1 MLNLFYFLPEKLFC
15 YVLFFQVIDFCD
27 FSVLISTGIYHNSVS
42 SLIRTQICFR
52 LLAVCIVLQLSLE
65 YNSDLWDSGIWKA
78 SASFKNQ
85 IVSAGKNGM

>member
-42 SLIRTQICFR
+42 SLIRTQICFC

-85 IVSAGKNGM
+85 IVSAGKNSM

>member
-27 FSVLISTGIYHNSVS
+27 FSVLISTGIYRNSVS
-42 SLIRTQICFR
+42 SLIRRQICFC
-52 LLAVCIVLQLSLE
+52 LVLQLSLE
-65 YNSDLWDSGIWKA
+65 YNSDLWDSSIWKA

-85 IVSAGKNGM
+85 IVSAGKNSM